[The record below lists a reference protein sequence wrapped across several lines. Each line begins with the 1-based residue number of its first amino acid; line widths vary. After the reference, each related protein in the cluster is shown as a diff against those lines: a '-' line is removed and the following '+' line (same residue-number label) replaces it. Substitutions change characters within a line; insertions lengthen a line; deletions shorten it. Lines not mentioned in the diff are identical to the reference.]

1 MALRHSK
8 GGDGVTVI
16 RVQCAGAMGGA
27 GVEWVLWWVV
37 WVGLGEIGAGAVRRK
52 SLEARQ
58 LVCTLLYD
66 ESYDYHPS

>member
-8 GGDGVTVI
+8 GRDGVTVI
-16 RVQCAGAMGGA
+16 RVQCAGAAGGA
-27 GVEWVLWWVV
+27 GVEWVLWWVA
-37 WVGLGEIGAGAVRRK
+37 WVGVGRDRCVRN
-52 SLEARQ
+52 SLEVRQ